1 MTRKVFIMMFLAFLC
16 FTVYGQKIHTVKQG
30 ETLESIASLYH
41 VSTNELKGV
50 NENTEVLFPGL
61 ILAIPEKEIKS
72 QPQQVEKQEVP
83 KLDKVEM
90 KDGSY
95 IICQVVS
102 VRKTTI
108 LIEQEEIEG
117 NISIP
122 IKEVLEVFYA
132 NGKKRKFGKR

>member
-117 NISIP
+117 NLSIP

>member
-1 MTRKVFIMMFLAFLC
+1 MIRKVFMLMLLAFLC

-41 VSTNELKGV
+41 VSINELKGV

-61 ILAIPEKEIKS
+61 ILTIPEKEIKS
-72 QPQQVEKQEVP
+72 QPQQVEQQEVP

-122 IKEVLEVFYA
+122 IKDVIEVFYA
-132 NGKKRKFGKR
+132 NGNKKKFGKR

>member
-16 FTVYGQKIHTVKQG
+16 FTAYGQKIHTVKQG

-61 ILAIPEKEIKS
+61 ILTIPEKEIKT
-72 QPQQVEKQEVP
+72 QPQHVEKQEAP
-83 KLDKVEM
+83 ELDKVEM

-95 IICQVVS
+95 IVCKVVS
-102 VRKTTI
+102 VKKTT
-108 LIEQEEIEG
+108 LIIKQEEIEG

>member
-1 MTRKVFIMMFLAFLC
+1 MIMLLAFLC

-30 ETLESIASLYH
+30 ETLESIPSLYH
-41 VSTNELKGV
+41 VTTNELKEA

-117 NISIP
+117 NLSIP

>member
-1 MTRKVFIMMFLAFLC
+1 MIMLLAFLC

-83 KLDKVEM
+83 KRDKVEM

-117 NISIP
+117 NLSIP

>member
-1 MTRKVFIMMFLAFLC
+1 MLLAFLC

-117 NISIP
+117 NLSIP